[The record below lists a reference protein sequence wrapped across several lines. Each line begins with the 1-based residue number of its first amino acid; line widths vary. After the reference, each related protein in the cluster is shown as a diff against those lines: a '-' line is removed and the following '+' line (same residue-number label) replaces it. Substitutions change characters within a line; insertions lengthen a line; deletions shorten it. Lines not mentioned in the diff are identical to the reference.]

1 MHLQLT
7 QRGLLDAE
15 AEVLPQDP
23 PPWIIRS
30 TAWILLAAFL
40 FAALIATVMRL
51 PETVRCP
58 FVLVPA
64 TGADPFRITRTSYH
78 QPRGSG
84 RRSTCESGRRIVRVT
99 FR

>member
-15 AEVLPQDP
+15 AEMLPQDP

-40 FAALIATVMRL
+40 FAAADCNCDAPAGDSAL
-51 PETVRCP
+51 PIRP
-58 FVLVPA
+58 GSRNRRRSNP
-64 TGADPFRITRTSYH
+64 ITRASYH

>member
-15 AEVLPQDP
+15 AEMLPQDP

-58 FVLVPA
+58 HSSWFPQPA
-64 TGADPFRITRTSYH
+64 PIQSNH
-78 QPRGSG
+78 P
-84 RRSTCESGRRIVRVT
+84 
-99 FR
+99 